1 MIEFTHVS
9 KDFGSGEKM
18 VRAVRDVSLTIQDGE
33 IFGIIGFSG
42 AGKSTLVR
50 CINLL
55 ERPTNGTVVV
65 DGKEMTALSPKEL
78 RLARRKIGMIFQH
91 FNLMPSRTVF
101 GNVAYP
107 LQGQGLSKQAI
118 QNKVRKLL
126 KLVDIADKETAYPS
140 QLSGGQKQRVA
151 IARAL
156 VNDPDL
162 VLLDLT
168 LPVKDG
174 QHICHEVRRESEVPI
189 IVLTSRTTEIDEVM
203 AMTLGA
209 DDFVPKPYS
218 ARVLVARINALLRRT
233 AAAGER
239 STLVHKGL
247 ELDLARSMVTNTQT
261 GTSTELTKNELRIL
275 SLLLSRAGKI
285 VSRSAIMQD
294 LWDSDA
300 FVDDNTLTVNIN
312 RLRTTLEKIGIKGYL
327 TTHRGQGYSV

>member
-1 MIEFTHVS
+1 MALIYIVEDDEPIRRESVDILARAGFEVEACESFEHVS
-9 KDFGSGEKM
+9 RDILA
-18 VRAVRDVSLTIQDGE
+18 AV
-33 IFGIIGFSG
+33 
-42 AGKSTLVR
+42 
-50 CINLL
+50 
-55 ERPTNGTVVV
+55 P
-65 DGKEMTALSPKEL
+65 
-78 RLARRKIGMIFQH
+78 
-91 FNLMPSRTVF
+91 
-101 GNVAYP
+101 
-107 LQGQGLSKQAI
+107 
-118 QNKVRKLL
+118 
-126 KLVDIADKETAYPS
+126 
-140 QLSGGQKQRVA
+140 
-151 IARAL
+151 
-156 VNDPDL
+156 
-162 VLLDLT
+162 DLT

-233 AAAGER
+233 AASGER